1 MHIFVILMQ
10 DLQSIMSETAYEL
23 IWLDL
28 NMWQYYLLSFSL
40 YVLYDCMAGALLSQ

>member
-28 NMWQYYLLSFSL
+28 NM
-40 YVLYDCMAGALLSQ
+40 